1 MSSPPDGLSRSSVQ
15 NHITTVHVSEYSILP
30 RDMNYM
36 HLYISGVHQGQ
47 EAGSTADIETRTH
60 QRWDSGV
67 GVDEITMGPK
77 MRDGV
82 VIPEHTARFCS

>member
-1 MSSPPDGLSRSSVQ
+1 
-15 NHITTVHVSEYSILP
+15 
-30 RDMNYM
+30 M

-47 EAGSTADIETRTH
+47 EAGGTAEIEMRTH

-77 MRDGV
+77 TRDGI
-82 VIPEHTARFCS
+82 VIPEHMARFYS

>member
-1 MSSPPDGLSRSSVQ
+1 MSSPLDGLSRSYVQ

-30 RDMNYM
+30 RDMSYR

-47 EAGSTADIETRTH
+47 EAGSTAEIETRTH

-67 GVDEITMGPK
+67 GVDEITTGE
-77 MRDGV
+77 R
-82 VIPEHTARFCS
+82 